1 MSTSINDL
9 PKSGDPSNDEDIN
22 ENMMVNSIL
31 KEIENDEE
39 INNENE
45 DSLNYAMDSSQLPPK
60 IDNQIPT
67 PEMIQKAQEDIFNQ
81 NMISESS
88 DDILKKNLD
97 VNSISDNFN
106 EPNQSDLNDNDNKKV
121 KTNELVNDVDNILGN
136 IIDNV
141 KGPLI
146 IFILFMLLSIPQLN
160 SLILK
165 ILPKLSTNGSIN
177 MLGNVLKGLILSI
190 LYFIIS
196 FFL

>member
-106 EPNQSDLNDNDNKKV
+106 EPNQTDLNDNDNKKV